1 MDDGTS
7 LHIETHRN
15 SSVKIRVDN
24 DTLTTGTSGVSEVFT
39 SGGTTAVKIYFEETD
54 GDRWY
59 LRVNSD
65 NNEAVEIVSESYV
78 NNVCSHARLS
88 LSIAIT
94 QTSHT
99 LKWYGCGLLYS
110 SGSMYISFLLNRI
123 YIT

>member
-1 MDDGTS
+1 VDNGTS
-7 LHIETHRN
+7 LLIETHRN
-15 SSVKIRVDN
+15 SSIKIRVDN

-78 NNVCSHARLS
+78 NNVCSHAQLS
-88 LSIAIT
+88 LAIT
-94 QTSHT
+94 QMWYS
-99 LKWYGCGLLYS
+99 LK
-110 SGSMYISFLLNRI
+110 
-123 YIT
+123 

>member
-1 MDDGTS
+1 MDNGTS

-15 SSVKIRVDN
+15 SSIKIRVDN

-39 SGGTTAVKIYFEETD
+39 SGGTTAVKIYFQETD

-78 NNVCSHARLS
+78 NSVRSHARLS
-88 LSIAIT
+88 LAII
-94 QTSHT
+94 QMWYS
-99 LKWYGCGLLYS
+99 LKYYCCGLLYS
-110 SGSMYISFLLNRI
+110 SGSMPISFLTNRI
-123 YIT
+123 CIT

>member
-1 MDDGTS
+1 MCGRRCSNNFSKGLCVYWFPDNFKLVDNGTS
-7 LHIETHRN
+7 LHIETHSN
-15 SSVKIRVDN
+15 PSVKIRVDS

-78 NNVCSHARLS
+78 NNVSSHARLWLAVMQMWYS
-88 LSIAIT
+88 L
-94 QTSHT
+94 
-99 LKWYGCGLLYS
+99 K
-110 SGSMYISFLLNRI
+110 
-123 YIT
+123 

>member
-7 LHIETHRN
+7 LRIETHRN
-15 SSVKIRVDN
+15 SSIKIRVDN

-39 SGGTTAVKIYFEETD
+39 SGGTTAVKIYFHETD

-78 NNVCSHARLS
+78 NSVSSRAWLS
-88 LSIAIT
+88 LAIT
-94 QTSHT
+94 QMWYS
-99 LKWYGCGLLYS
+99 LK
-110 SGSMYISFLLNRI
+110 
-123 YIT
+123 

>member
-39 SGGTTAVKIYFEETD
+39 SGGTTAVKIYFEEAD

-65 NNEAVEIVSESYV
+65 NDEAVEIVSETYV
-78 NNVCSHARLS
+78 NNVSSHAWFS
-88 LSIAIT
+88 LAIT
-94 QTSHT
+94 QTSYSIQFIALEASWWIWFISPEQV
-99 LKWYGCGLLYS
+99 LK
-110 SGSMYISFLLNRI
+110 
-123 YIT
+123 

>member
-1 MDDGTS
+1 MCGRMCSNNFSKGLCVYWFPDNFKLVDNGTS
-7 LHIETHRN
+7 LHIETHSN
-15 SSVKIRVDN
+15 PSVKIRVDS

-78 NNVCSHARLS
+78 NNVCNCA
-88 LSIAIT
+88 
-94 QTSHT
+94 
-99 LKWYGCGLLYS
+99 W
-110 SGSMYISFLLNRI
+110 
-123 YIT
+123 